1 MQKTVRKVNYME
13 IKTVI
18 WYQHGYKQLGPT
30 RQISCDQAACVEKS
44 LENSQKEGANWIEK
58 KFKQNIIVTSENIPE
73 EQNANQD
80 DQVQTNLHNTQSIC
94 PLGSGNNLP
103 MERRSACFDWK
114 VERIV
119 CSNISQPGKNV
130 YREIHT
136 RTKEIPTKS
145 HIENINK
152 SVMELINWHRVSP
165 TENPFG
171 HLWLAKCALFST
183 VVAFLLLK
191 G

>member
-1 MQKTVRKVNYME
+1 M
-13 IKTVI
+13 
-18 WYQHGYKQLGPT
+18 
-30 RQISCDQAACVEKS
+30 
-44 LENSQKEGANWIEK
+44 EGANWIEK
-58 KFKQNIIVTSENIPE
+58 KFIQNTIVTSENIPE
-73 EQNANQD
+73 ELNANQD
-80 DQVQTNLHNTQSIC
+80 DQVQMNLHNTQSIS
-94 PLGSGNNLP
+94 PLVTICRSSEEVRALIEKSNVLFALTPVNQVKTYT
-103 MERRSACFDWK
+103 ERFTLNKR
-114 VERIV
+114 
-119 CSNISQPGKNV
+119 N
-130 YREIHT
+130 
-136 RTKEIPTKS
+136 TKKS